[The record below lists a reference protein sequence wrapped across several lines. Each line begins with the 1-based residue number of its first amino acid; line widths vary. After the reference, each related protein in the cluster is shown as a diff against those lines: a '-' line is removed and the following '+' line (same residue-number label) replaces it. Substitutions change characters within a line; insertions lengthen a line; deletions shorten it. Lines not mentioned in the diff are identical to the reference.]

1 MEWNKIY
8 RGDCLKVMEE
18 IPDASIDMVVTSP
31 PYNFG
36 GFSRNGRKSNYDSYS
51 DDMPDDA
58 YKDWIERVL
67 LSLSR
72 ILKRGGVVYWNH
84 KGRFVNGVYYPP
96 FWVIERCPLQLYEH
110 IIWKYPSSPDVA
122 KIKWYPRTEDIFMF
136 SKGKPAYFNEEMAS
150 MSNVWEI
157 SHIQENEHP
166 APFPL
171 ALAARCIM
179 ASCPRDGVVFDP
191 FMGSGT
197 TALACVKLGINYIG
211 AEISEKYVRYAE
223 KRINTAESQ
232 LSLF

>member
-72 ILKRGGVVYWNH
+72 ILKLGG
-84 KGRFVNGVYYPP
+84 
-96 FWVIERCPLQLYEH
+96 
-110 IIWKYPSSPDVA
+110 
-122 KIKWYPRTEDIFMF
+122 
-136 SKGKPAYFNEEMAS
+136 
-150 MSNVWEI
+150 
-157 SHIQENEHP
+157 
-166 APFPL
+166 
-171 ALAARCIM
+171 
-179 ASCPRDGVVFDP
+179 
-191 FMGSGT
+191 
-197 TALACVKLGINYIG
+197 
-211 AEISEKYVRYAE
+211 
-223 KRINTAESQ
+223 
-232 LSLF
+232 